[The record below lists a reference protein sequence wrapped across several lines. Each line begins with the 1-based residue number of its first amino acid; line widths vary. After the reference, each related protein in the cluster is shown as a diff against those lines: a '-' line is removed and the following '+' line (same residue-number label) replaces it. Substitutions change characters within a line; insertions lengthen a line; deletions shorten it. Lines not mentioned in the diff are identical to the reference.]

1 MAADSLKTVDGGL
14 QKTFTVSP
22 LSGLDTV
29 TGGSQVWQSLETAM
43 DDSFN
48 VNDALLNQIGGG
60 PGFRV
65 AFRQLVIGAE
75 AYCTAR
81 LAVAEA
87 ANGLAEA
94 KLRSKAAAQAVNL
107 TTTYAQQ
114 LATNDALYQQLQQ
127 AAFGTLLE
135 AKLAVYLELEKYQ
148 RAIRYFTLTDSP
160 PPLPDIT
167 ASVIDFI
174 RTSGEISGYE
184 LALEELSPAPQPM
197 TEQTMSFAIADQQRT
212 GDGAI
217 VVQIDLNDPQLT
229 DCARVRIDR
238 IEVSLAG
245 EDGQKIPV
253 SSLHIGSGGTYADRT
268 PNGINKT
275 FTGDPWLKL
284 VKYDP
289 SGAEVV
295 SAGHVLALR
304 RPDVQADTL
313 YDLDD
318 PAHGSDR
325 RTPSEVGDAP
335 ADGRSLR
342 HERRT
347 SLIGVETV
355 RDPCLAD
362 RSRDRRECRSRDFEG
377 VAEHQSL
384 EGGPCPQTVTRPG
397 QRCRTCKPAQ
407 RSFRGCQQV

>member
-1 MAADSLKTVDGGL
+1 LPLGDAGVAIQGIVSSAEQLVEIGKTADRMRELAADSLKTVNDGL
-14 QKTFTVSP
+14 KQTFTVSP

-43 DDSFN
+43 DDSF
-48 VNDALLNQIGGG
+48 DIQKALLNQIGGG

-75 AYCTAR
+75 AYCSAR
-81 LAVAEA
+81 LAVAAA

-94 KLRSKAAAQAVNL
+94 KLRSRAATQAVDL

-114 LATNDALYQQLQQ
+114 LATNDALYHQLQQ
-127 AAFGTLLE
+127 AAFGSLLE

-148 RAIRYFTLTDSP
+148 RAIRYFTLTDDP

-174 RTSGEISGYE
+174 RASGEISGYE

-197 TEQTMSFAIADQQRT
+197 TAQTMSFAIADQQRT

-217 VVQIDLNDPQLT
+217 VVQIDVNDSQLT
-229 DCARVRIDR
+229 DCARVRVDR

-245 EDGQKIPV
+245 EDGQQIPV

-268 PNGINKT
+268 PDGISKT

-284 VKYDP
+284 VKYDQR
-289 SGAEVV
+289 GAEVV
-295 SAGHVLALR
+295 SAGTYSRYGELTFKPTPFTTWTIRPTDPTVAPRVKSVTLR
-304 RPDVQADTL
+304 LTGEVSDTN
-313 YDLDD
+313 
-318 PAHGSDR
+318 
-325 RTPSEVGDAP
+325 
-335 ADGRSLR
+335 
-342 HERRT
+342 
-347 SLIGVETV
+347 GVS
-355 RDPCLAD
+355 A
-362 RSRDRRECRSRDFEG
+362 
-377 VAEHQSL
+377 
-384 EGGPCPQTVTRPG
+384 
-397 QRCRTCKPAQ
+397 
-407 RSFRGCQQV
+407 